1 LLDVGGTLYGT
12 TYWGGATDN
21 GTVFS
26 VTPSG
31 AESVIYSFKGGSD
44 GGNPSAGL
52 ISVGGTLYGTTY
64 GNPAIGNGTVFSVTP
79 SGTETVLYSFK
90 GGSDGAGPRAGLL
103 EFNGLLYGTTLGG
116 GNGNGTVFNVTLAG
130 TETVVH
136 SFQGGSDGKD
146 PQAALINVHGTL
158 YGTTINGVQGNQD
171 RGGEGGV
178 FVWKFRCQRRVRTVC
193 QPDQSRRHAIRHYR
207 RRRCKQLGNC
217 IRGHTVTDVSAAID
231 LAAIAST
238 VMSEP

>member
-1 LLDVGGTLYGT
+1 
-12 TYWGGATDN
+12 
-21 GTVFS
+21 
-26 VTPSG
+26 
-31 AESVIYSFKGGSD
+31 
-44 GGNPSAGL
+44 
-52 ISVGGTLYGTTY
+52 VGGTLYGTTY

-158 YGTTINGVQGNQD
+158 YGTTIY
-171 RGGEGGV
+171 GGAYGAGTVFKVTKTGAVKVVYSFGSSGANDGYEPFASLINLGGTLYGTTAGGGANSWGTV
-178 FVWKFRCQRRVRTVC
+178 F
-193 QPDQSRRHAIRHYR
+193 A
-207 RRRCKQLGNC
+207 
-217 IRGHTVTDVSAAID
+217 VT
-231 LAAIAST
+231 
-238 VMSEP
+238 P